1 MDFFS
6 TQNILVHIPIGAG
19 GYDLSWIEAVGTL
32 AGLLCIWLASLE
44 KISNY
49 AFGLINVTLF
59 AIIFFQIQL
68 YASLLLQ
75 LFFFA
80 ANIYGWYAWSRQN
93 SQQEAELQ
101 IRWLPLPKAIAWFAA
116 CVVAIGFMTVF
127 IDPVFAF
134 LTRVAVSVMSG
145 LGLNVTM
152 PELQPDAFPFWDS
165 CMMVLS
171 IAAMILM
178 TRKYVENWLLWV
190 VINVISVVI
199 FARQG
204 VYAMSLEYMLLTVI
218 ALNGSRMW
226 INSARERGSP
236 PHSPR
241 MKSVSVARAR
251 FPVNGD
257 GRVSGRTA
265 PRSGD
270 SLARYMAD
278 TPSGW
283 WRAQFRSDAQGS
295 AEYVQ
300 ATHRDRGAE

>member
-101 IRWLPLPKAIAWFAA
+101 IRWLPLPKAIAWFVA
-116 CVVAIGFMTVF
+116 CVVAIGFMTVY
-127 IDPVFAF
+127 INPVFAF
-134 LTRVAVSVMSG
+134 LTRVAVSAMSG
-145 LGLNVTM
+145 IGLSVTM

-171 IAAMILM
+171 IAAMVLM

-190 VINVISVVI
+190 VINVISVAI
-199 FARQG
+199 FALQG
-204 VYAMSLEYMLLTVI
+204 VYAMALEYLILTFI

-226 INSARERGSP
+226 MNSARERGS
-236 PHSPR
+236 
-241 MKSVSVARAR
+241 RALSR
-251 FPVNGD
+251 
-257 GRVSGRTA
+257 
-265 PRSGD
+265 
-270 SLARYMAD
+270 
-278 TPSGW
+278 
-283 WRAQFRSDAQGS
+283 
-295 AEYVQ
+295 
-300 ATHRDRGAE
+300 

>member
-1 MDFFS
+1 MDFLS
-6 TQNILVHIPIGAG
+6 TQNILVHIPLGAG

-93 SQQEAELQ
+93 DDSQVALK
-101 IRWLPLPKAIAWFAA
+101 IRWLPAKKACLWLAASVIAIAL
-116 CVVAIGFMTVF
+116 MTVW

-134 LTRVAVSVMSG
+134 LTRVAVTAMQT
-145 LGLNVTM
+145 LGINVAM
-152 PELQPDAFPFWDS
+152 PALEPDAFPFWDS
-165 CMMVLS
+165 SMMVLS
-171 IAAMILM
+171 IVAMILM
-178 TRKYVENWLLWV
+178 TRKYVENWLLWTV
-190 VINVISVVI
+190 VNMISVAI

-204 VYAMSLEYMLLTVI
+204 VYAMAVEYLILLFI

-226 INSARERGSP
+226 MRSARESGS
-236 PHSPR
+236 
-241 MKSVSVARAR
+241 RA
-251 FPVNGD
+251 F
-257 GRVSGRTA
+257 S
-265 PRSGD
+265 
-270 SLARYMAD
+270 
-278 TPSGW
+278 
-283 WRAQFRSDAQGS
+283 
-295 AEYVQ
+295 
-300 ATHRDRGAE
+300 

>member
-49 AFGLINVTLF
+49 AFGLIN
-59 AIIFFQIQL
+59 
-68 YASLLLQ
+68 ASLLLQ

-101 IRWLPLPKAIAWFAA
+101 IRWLPLPKAITWFAA

-152 PELQPDAFPFWDS
+152 AELQPDAFPFWDS

-226 INSARERGSP
+226 INSARERGS
-236 PHSPR
+236 
-241 MKSVSVARAR
+241 RALSR
-251 FPVNGD
+251 
-257 GRVSGRTA
+257 
-265 PRSGD
+265 
-270 SLARYMAD
+270 
-278 TPSGW
+278 
-283 WRAQFRSDAQGS
+283 
-295 AEYVQ
+295 
-300 ATHRDRGAE
+300 